1 MILFIIGGK
10 IKTMMIFLIVIIIFL
25 YEKEKNVFIEIKT
38 MMISLIVM
46 VITPIIRRLGI

>member
-1 MILFIIGGK
+1 
-10 IKTMMIFLIVIIIFL
+10 MIFLIVIIIIV
-25 YEKEKNVFIEIKT
+25 YEKRKKVFIEIKT